1 MRIYLI
7 HQWKKKLKIL
17 LASVVAFML
26 LVTAIQVWQKAS
38 SVETLSEPEVQ
49 QLEQDVLT
57 QPLRVQAL
65 PETTMGEIPS

>member
-17 LASVVAFML
+17 LAAVVAFML

-57 QPLRVQAL
+57 QHLRVQAL